1 MPGAGKSTVGKLL
14 AESLK
19 VKFIDL
25 DREIENK
32 YGSIND
38 IFKDKG
44 EKHFRKLES
53 EELSGIVKL
62 DDEMIVAT
70 GGGVLINATN
80 EKLMKNSG
88 TLIWLKARPEALI
101 NRLRNDDLNRPLLKD
116 GLYNSIERLYSLRN
130 SLYEKSAD
138 IVIDTNDK
146 NAESVVDEILDIFD
160 SN

>member
-88 TLIWLKARPEALI
+88 TLIWLKARPETLI

>member
-1 MPGAGKSTVGKLL
+1 
-14 AESLK
+14 
-19 VKFIDL
+19 
-25 DREIENK
+25 
-32 YGSIND
+32 
-38 IFKDKG
+38 
-44 EKHFRKLES
+44 
-53 EELSGIVKL
+53 VKL

-88 TLIWLKARPEALI
+88 TLIWLKARPETLI

>member
-88 TLIWLKARPEALI
+88 TLIWLKARPETLI

-116 GLYNSIERLYSLRN
+116 GLYNAIERLYSLRN